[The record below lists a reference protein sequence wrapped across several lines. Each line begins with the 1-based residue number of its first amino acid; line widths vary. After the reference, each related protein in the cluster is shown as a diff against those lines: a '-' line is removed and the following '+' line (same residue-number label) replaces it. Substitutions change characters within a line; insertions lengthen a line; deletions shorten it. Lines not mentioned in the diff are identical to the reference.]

1 MYSAPTALMSML
13 IVLPIVA
20 GLSALLY
27 SSLQQTALQLQEQ
40 NRYNAAELAAQTLR
54 AELEKNSS
62 LLERAVQGTL
72 TENDLQYLERLIQS
86 RLDTLIGLP
95 YRVNIVISVAN
106 TTYQPS
112 EVGYEYALAPGPNYK
127 LIVRNQVVHWAYRTV
142 RVGDY
147 YVLVGAGV

>member
-1 MYSAPTALMSML
+1 MYTAPTALMSML

-40 NRYNAAELAAQTLR
+40 NRYNAAEIAAQALR
-54 AELEKNSS
+54 AELEENTS
-62 LLERAVQGTL
+62 LAERAVQGSL
-72 TENDLQYLERLIQS
+72 TEGDLQYLERLAQS
-86 RLDTLIGLP
+86 RLETLMGLP

-112 EVGYEYALAPGPNYK
+112 EVGYEYAFTPGPSYK
-127 LIVRNQVVHWAYRTV
+127 LIVRNQVIHWAYRMV